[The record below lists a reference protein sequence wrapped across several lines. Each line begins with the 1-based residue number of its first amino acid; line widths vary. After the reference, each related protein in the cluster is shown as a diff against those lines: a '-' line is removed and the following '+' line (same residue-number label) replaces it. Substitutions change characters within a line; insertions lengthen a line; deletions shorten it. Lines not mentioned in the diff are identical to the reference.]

1 MKKSKLYNVIKESVM
16 AELKKI
22 FPFKHRGICDDFVE
36 AKKLGIKFDE
46 SIFENFEVRYERT
59 LQARQ

>member
-22 FPFKHRGICDDFVE
+22 FPFKHRGICDDFVD
-36 AKKLGIKFDE
+36 AKRAGVTFDE
-46 SIFENFEVRYERT
+46 SIFENFEIRYKSTR
-59 LQARQ
+59 QAR